1 MTVRLVRGAC
11 ALLLPLLLLTACKPT
26 GEGTPAA
33 GGAAPTTTAQTP
45 QKPAA
50 PADPASPTDTSV
62 VQQTAEMPK
71 LSLPTVTGEAYDLA
85 AHRGKWVVVNF
96 WATWCA
102 PCLKEMPELSALH
115 TMRDTVEV
123 VGLAYEDIS
132 SADMQ
137 AFLKDHP
144 VSYPIAILDPYQ
156 PPQDFA
162 TPRGLPMTYLIGP
175 DGKVAKQFLGPV
187 TARDIETAVGITG
200 KAG

>member
-1 MTVRLVRGAC
+1 M
-11 ALLLPLLLLTACKPT
+11 
-26 GEGTPAA
+26 
-33 GGAAPTTTAQTP
+33 
-45 QKPAA
+45 
-50 PADPASPTDTSV
+50 

-71 LSLPTVTGEAYDLA
+71 LSLPTVTGETYDLA

-115 TMRDTVEV
+115 TMRDTIEV
-123 VGLAYEDIS
+123 VGLAYEDIT

-144 VSYPIAILDPYQ
+144 VSYPVAILDPYQ

-187 TARDIETAVGITG
+187 TARD
-200 KAG
+200 